1 MKTVKQVNKLATILG
16 LGGMNGTVSIA
27 ALSGLFR
34 PENAFILSI
43 LFMAGPGAIVTAFLL
58 EGTIKQRM
66 FAALLAG
73 IIATIIVVLAAG
85 IGTKALSFLNLN
97 ILKITGGIAVLVI
110 GLIIMGI
117 KIPDKAPLLIIGLG
131 IIAGLIWR

>member
-34 PENAFILSI
+34 PENAFMISI

-58 EGTIKQRM
+58 DGTVKQRM

-85 IGTKALSFLNLN
+85 IGTKVLSFLNLN

-110 GLIIMGI
+110 GLIIMGL
-117 KIPDKAPLLIIGLG
+117 KIPDKIPMIIMGLG
-131 IIAGLIWR
+131 IITGIIWR